1 MFQFCSKYY
10 FVNQWIKQE
19 ILTYTENL
27 KLLKFIQF
35 NTSTDLFPSMI
46 FSYYIYMSLYESIP
60 NWVLFF
66 ISIKARFNVTAF
78 FITTLSSLLE
88 NSRV

>member
-1 MFQFCSKYY
+1 
-10 FVNQWIKQE
+10 
-19 ILTYTENL
+19 
-27 KLLKFIQF
+27 
-35 NTSTDLFPSMI
+35 
-46 FSYYIYMSLYESIP
+46 MSLYESIP
-60 NWVLFF
+60 NWILFF

>member
-1 MFQFCSKYY
+1 
-10 FVNQWIKQE
+10 
-19 ILTYTENL
+19 
-27 KLLKFIQF
+27 
-35 NTSTDLFPSMI
+35 
-46 FSYYIYMSLYESIP
+46 MSLYESIP

-66 ISIKARFNVTAF
+66 ISIKARFNRGFNVTAI

>member
-1 MFQFCSKYY
+1 
-10 FVNQWIKQE
+10 
-19 ILTYTENL
+19 
-27 KLLKFIQF
+27 
-35 NTSTDLFPSMI
+35 
-46 FSYYIYMSLYESIP
+46 MSLYESIP

-66 ISIKARFNVTAF
+66 ISIKARFFNVTAF